1 NSANSVVAWTLCCRI
16 DPGQPSILAGMMTR
30 EGSKMENQDTRTWG
44 HRWGFADTRFSINDD
59 RSVTLSGNRYGLSGY
74 KMHNL
79 LPYVEE
85 VLGIQLDLE
94 NPRPEI
100 QPKSVPSPNRN
111 EEFCQAVEQH
121 FKADQYTF
129 DDRQRLLH
137 SHGQT
142 TSEEVYKVLY
152 SQLKRVTDMVFHC
165 ESEED
170 VRRLIDLA
178 KQHDVCLVPYGGGT
192 SVSCALQ
199 LPSLENRMI
208 VSVDMRRMNT
218 IEWLDRHDLRACVQ
232 AGITGKQFE
241 EALNRQGYTSG
252 HEPDSIELS
261 TLGGWIA
268 TNASGMKKN
277 RYGNIEQIVENI
289 TMITPQGTLEQVQP
303 MPRVSMGMQPQ
314 NLLFGSEGNLG
325 LITKAV
331 VKVYPMPEVKKYG
344 SLVFPNFDLGLE
356 FLHRLARTG
365 FLPASIRLVDN
376 VQFRFGQALKP
387 TSTGLEALLD
397 KIKKFYVLKVRGFDP
412 HEMVAATIVME
423 GSAREVSYQEANI
436 YRLAKQY
443 QGMAGGAANGERGY
457 MLTYAIAYIRDFLGD
472 YYVLGETFETSAP
485 WSKIRQVCKAAEER
499 LRQRHREYNLPGTPY
514 LSYRI
519 TQLYHTGVCIYFMF
533 GFFTKGVE
541 KPDEIF
547 GKIEHSV
554 REAIIENGGSISHH
568 HGVGKIRK
576 DFLKETLSSMSI
588 ELIKS
593 VKQCNDPHNIFGI
606 RNNVFADSTEDSL

>member
-1 NSANSVVAWTLCCRI
+1 MV
-16 DPGQPSILAGMMTR
+16 
-30 EGSKMENQDTRTWG
+30 KQDAKGDQQDSRTWG

-59 RSVTLSGNRYGLSGY
+59 RSVTLSGARYSLSGY
-74 KMHNL
+74 KMHDF

-94 NPRPEI
+94 NPKQEL
-100 QPKSVPSPNRN
+100 QPKPVPGPHKN
-111 EEFCQAVEQH
+111 ESFCQAVEKH

-129 DDRQRLLH
+129 DDGPRLLH

-152 SQLKRVTDMVFHC
+152 SHLERVADMVFHC

-170 VRRLIDLA
+170 ARKIIELA
-178 KQHDVCLVPYGGGT
+178 KEHDVCLVPYGGGT
-192 SVSCALQ
+192 SVSSALQ
-199 LPSLENRMI
+199 LPPSESRMI
-208 VSVDMRRMNT
+208 VSVDMRRMKT
-218 IEWLDRHDLRACVQ
+218 IEWLDKEDLRACVQ
-232 AGITGKQFE
+232 AGITGMQLE
-241 EALNRQGYTSG
+241 EALNRQGFTSG

-289 TMITPQGTLEQVQP
+289 TMITPEGTLEQIQP
-303 MPRVSMGMQPQ
+303 MPRASMGMQPQ

-331 VKVYPMPEVKKYG
+331 IKIYPIPEVKRYG
-344 SLVFPNFDLGLE
+344 SLVFPDFELGVE

-365 FLPASIRLVDN
+365 YIPASIRLVDN
-376 VQFRFGQALKP
+376 IQFRFGQALKP
-387 TSTGLEALLD
+387 ASTGWGAWVD
-397 KIKKFYVLKVRGFDP
+397 KIKKFYLVQVRGIDL
-412 HEMVAATIVME
+412 HKMAAATIVME
-423 GSAREVSYQEANI
+423 GSAKEVSYQEANI
-436 YRLAKQY
+436 YNLAKQFK
-443 QGMAGGAANGERGY
+443 GMASGAENGKRGY

-472 YYVLGETFETSAP
+472 FYVLGETFETSAP
-485 WSKIRQVCKAAEER
+485 WSKIHQVCKAAEET
-499 LRQRHREYNLPGTPY
+499 LQHRHQEFNLPGTPY

-533 GFFTKGVE
+533 GFYTRGVE
-541 KPDEIF
+541 NPEEIF
-547 GKIEHSV
+547 GDIEHSLRQV
-554 REAIIENGGSISHH
+554 IIENGGSISHH

-576 DFLKETLSSMSI
+576 DFLKETLSGLSM

>member
-1 NSANSVVAWTLCCRI
+1 MV
-16 DPGQPSILAGMMTR
+16 
-30 EGSKMENQDTRTWG
+30 KQDAKVDQQDSRTWG

-59 RSVTLSGNRYGLSGY
+59 RSVTLSGARYSLSGY
-74 KMHNL
+74 KMHDF

-94 NPRPEI
+94 NPKQEL
-100 QPKSVPSPNRN
+100 QPKPVPGPHKN
-111 EEFCQAVEQH
+111 ESFCQAVEKH

-129 DDRQRLLH
+129 DDGPRLLH

-152 SQLKRVTDMVFHC
+152 SHLERVADMVFHC

-170 VRRLIDLA
+170 ARKIIELA
-178 KQHDVCLVPYGGGT
+178 KEHDVCLVPYGGGT
-192 SVSCALQ
+192 SVSSALQ
-199 LPSLENRMI
+199 LPPSESRMI
-208 VSVDMRRMNT
+208 VSVDMRRMKT
-218 IEWLDRHDLRACVQ
+218 IEWLDKEDLRACVQ
-232 AGITGKQFE
+232 AGITGMQLE
-241 EALNRQGYTSG
+241 EALNRQGFTSG

-289 TMITPQGTLEQVQP
+289 TMITPEGTLEQIQP
-303 MPRVSMGMQPQ
+303 MPRASMGMQPQ

-331 VKVYPMPEVKKYG
+331 IKIYPIPEVKRYG
-344 SLVFPNFDLGLE
+344 SLVFPDFELGVE

-365 FLPASIRLVDN
+365 YIPASIRLVDN
-376 VQFRFGQALKP
+376 IQFRFGQALKP
-387 TSTGLEALLD
+387 ASTGWGAWVD
-397 KIKKFYVLKVRGFDP
+397 KIKKFYLVQVRGIDL
-412 HEMVAATIVME
+412 HKMAAATIVME
-423 GSAREVSYQEANI
+423 GSAKEVSYQEANI
-436 YRLAKQY
+436 YNLAKQFK
-443 QGMAGGAANGERGY
+443 GMASGAENGKRGY

-472 YYVLGETFETSAP
+472 FYVLGETFETSTP
-485 WSKIRQVCKAAEER
+485 WSKIHQVCKAAEET
-499 LRQRHREYNLPGTPY
+499 LQHRHQEFNLPGTPY

-533 GFFTKGVE
+533 GFYTRGVE
-541 KPDEIF
+541 NPEEIF
-547 GKIEHSV
+547 CDIEHSLRQV
-554 REAIIENGGSISHH
+554 IIENGGSISHH

-576 DFLKETLSSMSI
+576 DFLKETLSGLSM

>member
-1 NSANSVVAWTLCCRI
+1 MV
-16 DPGQPSILAGMMTR
+16 
-30 EGSKMENQDTRTWG
+30 KQDAKVDQQDSRTWG

-59 RSVTLSGNRYGLSGY
+59 RSVTLSGARYSLSGY
-74 KMHNL
+74 KMHDL

-94 NPRPEI
+94 NPKQEL
-100 QPKSVPSPNRN
+100 QPKPVPGPHKN
-111 EEFCQAVEQH
+111 ESFCQAVEKH

-129 DDRQRLLH
+129 DDGPRLLH

-152 SQLKRVTDMVFHC
+152 SHLERVADMVFHC

-170 VRRLIDLA
+170 ARKIIELA
-178 KQHDVCLVPYGGGT
+178 KEHDVCLVPYGGGT
-192 SVSCALQ
+192 SVSSALQ
-199 LPSLENRMI
+199 LPPSESRMI
-208 VSVDMRRMNT
+208 VSVDMRRMKT
-218 IEWLDRHDLRACVQ
+218 IEWLDKEDLRACVQ
-232 AGITGKQFE
+232 AGITGMQLE
-241 EALNRQGYTSG
+241 EALNRQGFTSG

-289 TMITPQGTLEQVQP
+289 TMITPEGTLEQIQP
-303 MPRVSMGMQPQ
+303 MPRASMGMQPQ

-331 VKVYPMPEVKKYG
+331 IKIYPIPEVKRYG
-344 SLVFPNFDLGLE
+344 SLVFPDFELGVE

-365 FLPASIRLVDN
+365 YIPASIRLVDN
-376 VQFRFGQALKP
+376 IQFRFGQALKP
-387 TSTGLEALLD
+387 ASAGWGAWVD
-397 KIKKFYVLKVRGFDP
+397 KIKKFYLVQVRGIDL
-412 HEMVAATIVME
+412 HKMAAATIVME
-423 GSAREVSYQEANI
+423 GSAKEVSYQEANI
-436 YRLAKQY
+436 YNLAKQFK
-443 QGMAGGAANGERGY
+443 GMASGAENGKRGY

-472 YYVLGETFETSAP
+472 FYVLGETFETSAP
-485 WSKIRQVCKAAEER
+485 WSKIHQVCKAAEET
-499 LRQRHREYNLPGTPY
+499 LQHRHQEFNLPGTPY

-533 GFFTKGVE
+533 GFYTRGVE
-541 KPDEIF
+541 NPEEIF
-547 GKIEHSV
+547 GDIEHSLRQV
-554 REAIIENGGSISHH
+554 IIENGGSISHH

-576 DFLKETLSSMSI
+576 DFLKETLSGLSM

>member
-1 NSANSVVAWTLCCRI
+1 MV
-16 DPGQPSILAGMMTR
+16 
-30 EGSKMENQDTRTWG
+30 KQDAKVDQQDSRTWG

-59 RSVTLSGNRYGLSGY
+59 RSVTLSGARYSLSGY
-74 KMHNL
+74 KMHDL

-94 NPRPEI
+94 NPKQEL
-100 QPKSVPSPNRN
+100 QPKSVPGPHKN
-111 EEFCQAVEQH
+111 ESFCQAVEKH

-129 DDRQRLLH
+129 DDGPRLLH

-152 SQLKRVTDMVFHC
+152 SHLERVADMVFHC

-170 VRRLIDLA
+170 ARKIIELA
-178 KQHDVCLVPYGGGT
+178 KEHDVCLVPYGGGT
-192 SVSCALQ
+192 SVSSALQ
-199 LPSLENRMI
+199 LPPSESRMI
-208 VSVDMRRMNT
+208 VSVDMRRMKT
-218 IEWLDRHDLRACVQ
+218 IEWLDKEDLRACVQ
-232 AGITGKQFE
+232 AGITGMQLE
-241 EALNRQGYTSG
+241 EALNRQGFTSG

-289 TMITPQGTLEQVQP
+289 TMITPEGTLEQIQP
-303 MPRVSMGMQPQ
+303 MPRASMGMQPQ

-331 VKVYPMPEVKKYG
+331 IKIYPIPEVKRYG
-344 SLVFPNFDLGLE
+344 SLVFPDFELGVE

-365 FLPASIRLVDN
+365 YIPASIRLVDN
-376 VQFRFGQALKP
+376 IQFRFGQALKP
-387 TSTGLEALLD
+387 ASTGWGAWVD
-397 KIKKFYVLKVRGFDP
+397 KIKKFYLVQVRGIDL
-412 HEMVAATIVME
+412 HKMAAATIVME
-423 GSAREVSYQEANI
+423 GSAKEVSYQEANI
-436 YRLAKQY
+436 YNLAKQFK
-443 QGMAGGAANGERGY
+443 GMASGAENGKRGY

-472 YYVLGETFETSAP
+472 FYVLGETFETSAP
-485 WSKIRQVCKAAEER
+485 WSKIHQVCKAAEET
-499 LRQRHREYNLPGTPY
+499 LQHRHQEFNLPGTPY

-533 GFFTKGVE
+533 GFYTRGVE
-541 KPDEIF
+541 NPEEIF
-547 GKIEHSV
+547 GDIEHSLRQV
-554 REAIIENGGSISHH
+554 IIENGGSISHH

-576 DFLKETLSSMSI
+576 DFLKETLSGLSM

>member
-1 NSANSVVAWTLCCRI
+1 MV
-16 DPGQPSILAGMMTR
+16 
-30 EGSKMENQDTRTWG
+30 KQDAKVDQQDSRTWG

-59 RSVTLSGNRYGLSGY
+59 RSVTLSGARYSLSGY
-74 KMHNL
+74 KMHDF

-94 NPRPEI
+94 NPKQEL
-100 QPKSVPSPNRN
+100 QPKPVPGPHKN
-111 EEFCQAVEQH
+111 ESFCQAVEKH

-129 DDRQRLLH
+129 DDGPRLLH

-152 SQLKRVTDMVFHC
+152 SHLERVADMVFHC

-170 VRRLIDLA
+170 ARKIIELA
-178 KQHDVCLVPYGGGT
+178 KEHDVCLVPYGGGT
-192 SVSCALQ
+192 SVSSALQ
-199 LPSLENRMI
+199 LPPSESRMI
-208 VSVDMRRMNT
+208 VSVDMRRMKT
-218 IEWLDRHDLRACVQ
+218 IEWLDKEDLRACVQ
-232 AGITGKQFE
+232 AGITGMQLE
-241 EALNRQGYTSG
+241 EALNRQGFTSG

-289 TMITPQGTLEQVQP
+289 TMITPEGTLEQIQP
-303 MPRVSMGMQPQ
+303 MPRASMGMQPQ

-331 VKVYPMPEVKKYG
+331 IKIYPIPEVKRYG
-344 SLVFPNFDLGLE
+344 SLVFPDFELGVE

-365 FLPASIRLVDN
+365 YIPASIRLVDN
-376 VQFRFGQALKP
+376 IQFRFGQALKP
-387 TSTGLEALLD
+387 ASTGWGAWVD
-397 KIKKFYVLKVRGFDP
+397 KIKKFYLVQVRGIDL
-412 HEMVAATIVME
+412 HKMAAATIVME
-423 GSAREVSYQEANI
+423 GSAKEVSYQEANI
-436 YRLAKQY
+436 YNLAKQFK
-443 QGMAGGAANGERGY
+443 GMASGAENGKRGY

-472 YYVLGETFETSAP
+472 FYVLGETFETSTP
-485 WSKIRQVCKAAEER
+485 WSKIHQVCKAAEET
-499 LRQRHREYNLPGTPY
+499 LQHRHQEFNLPGTPY

-533 GFFTKGVE
+533 GFYTRGVE
-541 KPDEIF
+541 NPEEIF
-547 GKIEHSV
+547 GDIEHSLRQV
-554 REAIIENGGSISHH
+554 IIENGGSISHH

-576 DFLKETLSSMSI
+576 DFLKETLSGLSM

>member
-1 NSANSVVAWTLCCRI
+1 MIRTMAKESSRTAL
-16 DPGQPSILAGMMTR
+16 
-30 EGSKMENQDTRTWG
+30 QDSGTWG
-44 HRWGFADTRFSINDD
+44 HRWGFRDTRFSINDD
-59 RSVTLSGNRYGLSGY
+59 RSVTLSGNRYPLSGY
-74 KMHNL
+74 KMHDL

-85 VLGIQLDLE
+85 VLGVQLDLE
-94 NPRPEI
+94 NPKQELH
-100 QPKSVPSPNRN
+100 PKSVPGPHKN
-111 EEFCQAVEQH
+111 ETFCQAVEER

-129 DDRQRLLH
+129 DDTQRLLH

-142 TSEEVYKVLY
+142 TSEEVYRVLY
-152 SQLKRVTDMVFHC
+152 SQLERVADMVFHC

-170 VRRLIDLA
+170 ARKLIELA

-199 LPSLENRMI
+199 LPSSEDRMI
-208 VSVDMRRMNT
+208 VSVDMRRMSA
-218 IEWLDRHDLRACVQ
+218 IEWLDKKDLRACVQ
-232 AGITGKQFE
+232 AGVTGAQLE
-241 EALNRQGYTSG
+241 EALNRQGFTSG

-289 TMITPQGTLEQVQP
+289 TLITPEGTLEQIQP

-331 VKVYPMPEVKKYG
+331 IKIYPLPEVKKYG
-344 SLVFPNFDLGLE
+344 SLIFPDFESGAD

-365 FLPASIRLVDN
+365 YVPASIRLVDN

-387 TSTGLEALLD
+387 TSTGLMAWMD
-397 KIKKFYVLKVRGFDP
+397 KIKKFYVIKLRGFDP
-412 HEMVAATIVME
+412 HRMVAATIVME
-423 GSAREVSYQEANI
+423 GSAKEVAYQESNI
-436 YRLAKQY
+436 YNLAKQH
-443 QGMAGGAANGERGY
+443 GGLAAGSENGRRGY

-472 YYVLGETFETSAP
+472 LYVIGETFETSAS
-485 WSKIRQVCKAAEER
+485 WSKIHQVCKAAEER
-499 LRQRHREYNLPGTPY
+499 LKDRHRELNLPGKPY

-533 GFFTKGVE
+533 GVYTKGVE
-541 KPDEIF
+541 GPDEIF
-547 GKIEHSV
+547 GDIEHSL
-554 REAIIENGGSISHH
+554 REAIIRSGGSISHH

-576 DFLKETLSSMSI
+576 DFLKETLSDLSI

-593 VKQCNDPHNIFGI
+593 VKQCNDPRNIFGI
-606 RNNVFADSTEDSL
+606 RNNVFADSIEDSL

>member
-1 NSANSVVAWTLCCRI
+1 MRAR
-16 DPGQPSILAGMMTR
+16 MMAK
-30 EGSKMENQDTRTWG
+30 EGSKMEKQDSKTWG
-44 HRWGFADTRFSINDD
+44 HRWGFRDTRFSINDD
-59 RSVTLSGNRYGLSGY
+59 RSVTLSGARYPLSGY
-74 KMHNL
+74 KMHDL

-85 VLGIQLDLE
+85 MLGIQLDLE
-94 NPRPEI
+94 S
-100 QPKSVPSPNRN
+100 PKQELHPKAVPSPNKN
-111 EEFCQAVEQH
+111 ESFCRAAEKY

-129 DDRQRLLH
+129 DDGQRLLH

-152 SQLKRVTDMVFHC
+152 SQLERVADMVFYC

-170 VRRLIDLA
+170 AKKIIELA
-178 KQHDVCLVPYGGGT
+178 KEHDVCLVPYGGGT

-199 LPSLENRMI
+199 LPSSEKRMI

-218 IEWLDRHDLRACVQ
+218 IEWLDQEDLRACVQ
-232 AGITGKQFE
+232 AGVTGMQLE
-241 EALNRQGYTSG
+241 EELNRQGFTSG

-289 TMITPQGTLEQVQP
+289 TMITPQGTLEQIQP
-303 MPRVSMGMQPQ
+303 IPRASMGMQPQ

-331 VKVYPMPEVKKYG
+331 IKIYPIPEVKKYG
-344 SLVFPNFDLGLE
+344 SLIFPNFELGVE

-365 FLPASIRLVDN
+365 YIPASIRLVDN

-387 TSTGLEALLD
+387 TSTGLGAWID
-397 KIKKFYVLKVRGFDP
+397 KIKKFYVNKVRGFDP

-423 GSAREVSYQEANI
+423 GSAKEVSYQEANI
-436 YRLAKQY
+436 YNLAKQY
-443 QGMAGGAANGERGY
+443 KGMAAGAENGKRGY

-472 YYVLGETFETSAP
+472 LYVIGETFETSAP
-485 WSKIRQVCKAAEER
+485 WSKIHQVCKAAEER
-499 LRQRHREYNLPGTPY
+499 LRHRHREFDLPGTPY

-533 GFFTKGVE
+533 GFYTKGVDN
-541 KPDEIF
+541 PDRIF
-547 GKIEHSV
+547 GDIEHSL
-554 REAIIENGGSISHH
+554 RETMIENGGSISHH
-568 HGVGKIRK
+568 HGVGKLRK
-576 DFLKETLSSMSI
+576 DFLAETLSGQSI

-606 RNNVFADSTEDSL
+606 RNNVFADTLEDSL

>member
-1 NSANSVVAWTLCCRI
+1 
-16 DPGQPSILAGMMTR
+16 
-30 EGSKMENQDTRTWG
+30 
-44 HRWGFADTRFSINDD
+44 
-59 RSVTLSGNRYGLSGY
+59 
-74 KMHNL
+74 MHDF

-94 NPRPEI
+94 NPKQEL
-100 QPKSVPSPNRN
+100 QPKPVPGPHKN
-111 EEFCQAVEQH
+111 ESFCQAVEKH

-129 DDRQRLLH
+129 DDGPRLLH

-152 SQLKRVTDMVFHC
+152 SHLERVADMVFHC

-170 VRRLIDLA
+170 ARKIIELA
-178 KQHDVCLVPYGGGT
+178 KEHDVCLVPYGGGT
-192 SVSCALQ
+192 SVSSALQ
-199 LPSLENRMI
+199 LPPSESRMI
-208 VSVDMRRMNT
+208 VSVDMRRMKT
-218 IEWLDRHDLRACVQ
+218 IEWLDKEDLRACVQ
-232 AGITGKQFE
+232 AGITGMQLE
-241 EALNRQGYTSG
+241 EALNRQGFTSG

-289 TMITPQGTLEQVQP
+289 TMITPEGTLEQIQP
-303 MPRVSMGMQPQ
+303 MPRASMGMQPQ

-331 VKVYPMPEVKKYG
+331 IKIYPIPEVKRYG
-344 SLVFPNFDLGLE
+344 SLVFPDFELGVE

-365 FLPASIRLVDN
+365 YIPASIRLVDN
-376 VQFRFGQALKP
+376 IQFRFGQALKP
-387 TSTGLEALLD
+387 ASTGWGAWVD
-397 KIKKFYVLKVRGFDP
+397 KIKKFYLVQVRGIDL
-412 HEMVAATIVME
+412 HKMAAATIVME
-423 GSAREVSYQEANI
+423 GSAKEVSYQEANI
-436 YRLAKQY
+436 YNLAKQFK
-443 QGMAGGAANGERGY
+443 GMASGAENGKRGY

-472 YYVLGETFETSAP
+472 FYVLGETFETSAP
-485 WSKIRQVCKAAEER
+485 WSKIHQVCKAAEET
-499 LRQRHREYNLPGTPY
+499 LQHRHQEFNLPGTPY

-533 GFFTKGVE
+533 GFYTRGVE
-541 KPDEIF
+541 NPEEIF
-547 GKIEHSV
+547 GDIEHSLRQV
-554 REAIIENGGSISHH
+554 IIENGGSISHH

-576 DFLKETLSSMSI
+576 DFLKETLSGLSM